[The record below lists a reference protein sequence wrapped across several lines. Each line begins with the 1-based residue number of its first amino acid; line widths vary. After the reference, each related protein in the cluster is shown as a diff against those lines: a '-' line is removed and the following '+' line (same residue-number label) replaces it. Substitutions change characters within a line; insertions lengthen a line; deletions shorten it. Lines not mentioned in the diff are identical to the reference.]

1 MLKVIEY
8 GKDEYSFPAL
18 LVLGCFDAIHLG
30 HRELIKKAKLQ
41 AKINGLDL
49 GVMMFRDGKGGKL
62 VYTFDE
68 RLSIL
73 ETLGVKFV
81 LAIDFNEEFMATAPL
96 DFLAT
101 IENYINVKAY
111 MSGKDFR
118 FGAKAKGKAST
129 LKSYAEDD
137 ENGVWYMSVKD
148 VLCEGEK
155 VSTTLIKSCLEGG
168 DVSKADRLLGSDF
181 NVTGEVVHGAG
192 RGGEEVGFPTV
203 NIVYPED
210 KYPVKPGVY
219 KVYSVIDGTKYFG
232 IANYGNCP
240 TFGDDRVA
248 LEVYFDGF
256 SGDLYGAVLTIYFVG
271 YIRDIVCFNSVAELS
286 SQLERDIAFI
296 RGEASQAE
304 DKIDAVSPKD
314 GESAAAEAFSSDGEK
329 VCDNT
334 EETADKV
341 EGQGVCTSGENAD
354 EQTAADAV
362 EPVSGEV
369 QPCENLSDST
379 SEQAEEGAF
388 KESAEGEQID

>member
-18 LVLGCFDAIHLG
+18 LVLGCFDAIHSG

-49 GVMMFRDGKGGKL
+49 GIMMFRDGKGGKL

-68 RLSIL
+68 RLKIV

-148 VLCEGEK
+148 VLCDGEK
-155 VSTTLIKSCLEGG
+155 VSTTLIKSCLDDG
-168 DVSKADRLLGSDF
+168 DVGKADKLLGSDF

-192 RGGEEVGFPTV
+192 RGGVKVGFPTV
-203 NIVYPED
+203 NIAYPED
-210 KYPVKPGVY
+210 KYPVKSGVY
-219 KVYSVIDGTKYFG
+219 KVYSIIDGNKYYG
-232 IANYGNCP
+232 IANYGTCP

-256 SGDLYGAVLTIYFVG
+256 SGDLYGAVLTIYFVE
-271 YIRDIVCFNSVAELS
+271 YIRDIACFASVEELS
-286 SQLERDIAFI
+286 AQLERDIAFI
-296 RGEASQAE
+296 RGEAPSNCRGDE
-304 DKIDAVSPKD
+304 VNP
-314 GESAAAEAFSSDGEK
+314 
-329 VCDNT
+329 CDNISKLCAECDEKEGEAELPSELT
-334 EETADKV
+334 QEGNGISSEENSVQEESSVT
-341 EGQGVCTSGENAD
+341 
-354 EQTAADAV
+354 EQTS
-362 EPVSGEV
+362 EGEV
-369 QPCENLSDST
+369 PELAESEENIKD
-379 SEQAEEGAF
+379 
-388 KESAEGEQID
+388 SAEGEKID

>member
-181 NVTGEVVHGAG
+181 NVTGKVVHGAG

-296 RGEASQAE
+296 RGEVSQAE
-304 DKIDAVSPKD
+304 DKIAAVSPKS
-314 GESAAAEAFSSDGEK
+314 GESAAEAFSSDGEK
-329 VCDNT
+329 FCDNT

-341 EGQGVCTSGENAD
+341 EGQGVCASGKNAD

-388 KESAEGEQID
+388 TESAEGEQID